1 MDWQQY
7 FPTYKF
13 NNKENRDIALEEYKF
28 CCKTL
33 ESEEKL
39 FDSFLRYITLVCSGI
54 VSLLAFLKLDFIK
67 FNIEKD
73 LVFIVGF
80 IFFLSSIFFIIT
92 TLNFATKQKNIV
104 FAKRKIIILRRMLGM
119 NYGSQEFLFK
129 KGMLEGANMPFS
141 IKLRYSYLYFII
153 PCLYASMSFFMLHWI
168 GVNLC
173 YSVLVFL
180 TLYTILNVI
189 YIFSILDINETK
201 KFVVLKAI
209 AFILDIKLVD
219 NFEHVLY
226 RAKLAQFEFHRLKI
240 DLKYIKD
247 ILIAIEDKNFR
258 SHKGIDIK
266 AISRAML
273 SQLKKIPLIKHIK
286 YINKFPYSGGST
298 ITQQLFR
305 TLFIENIAD
314 KKIRRKIV
322 EILFSRFW
330 LNEILKKDE
339 QLEIYLAA
347 VRFDKNIFGAIKAYN
362 YFFDNN
368 KINFNKAKSFILIE
382 RVSVTSGCL
391 LPKVIDLIDNLLK
404 NNILTKEDCEQ
415 ILCLYKQN
423 VEKGKIQK
431 CYKNIDNME
440 RLNVWFDSLND

>member
-1 MDWQQY
+1 M
-7 FPTYKF
+7 
-13 NNKENRDIALEEYKF
+13 
-28 CCKTL
+28 
-33 ESEEKL
+33 
-39 FDSFLRYITLVCSGI
+39 
-54 VSLLAFLKLDFIK
+54 
-67 FNIEKD
+67 
-73 LVFIVGF
+73 
-80 IFFLSSIFFIIT
+80 
-92 TLNFATKQKNIV
+92 
-104 FAKRKIIILRRMLGM
+104 
-119 NYGSQEFLFK
+119 
-129 KGMLEGANMPFS
+129 
-141 IKLRYSYLYFII
+141 
-153 PCLYASMSFFMLHWI
+153 
-168 GVNLC
+168 
-173 YSVLVFL
+173 
-180 TLYTILNVI
+180 
-189 YIFSILDINETK
+189 
-201 KFVVLKAI
+201 
-209 AFILDIKLVD
+209 
-219 NFEHVLY
+219 
-226 RAKLAQFEFHRLKI
+226 
-240 DLKYIKD
+240 
-247 ILIAIEDKNFR
+247 
-258 SHKGIDIK
+258 
-266 AISRAML
+266 
-273 SQLKKIPLIKHIK
+273 IKHIK